1 MAAVVNEY
9 LKKNIAMHR
18 PPGQVAFFEQR
29 TAEYQKQLA
38 DAEAELNRFNQQK
51 GIAAPQLERDTAVQR
66 LADFESER
74 AKLQADIAQN
84 QGRANMLSE
93 QLKTAPNR
101 ITTQVRTAD
110 NPQLMQDLRSTLL
123 KLQLQRS
130 DLLSKYAPTYRPV
143 QEVERQIAEA
153 NAAIAAA
160 EARPLKDVTSDR
172 DATFE
177 WLRSELAKTKSEGT
191 SLSKRVASITASIS
205 EYQARSSKLSEAQI
219 EQQALLRKVKTAE
232 DNYLLYKKKTEEA
245 RINDELDQHG
255 MMNAAVVDRPSV
267 PRLPVVSP
275 VMYLAGGLLLGF
287 LFAVSAAFVADRLDR
302 TFRTPEE
309 VSNLLGLPVLAV
321 FPLQADRISLP
332 MTKQAS

>member
-1 MAAVVNEY
+1 
-9 LKKNIAMHR
+9 
-18 PPGQVAFFEQR
+18 
-29 TAEYQKQLA
+29 
-38 DAEAELNRFNQQK
+38 
-51 GIAAPQLERDTAVQR
+51 
-66 LADFESER
+66 
-74 AKLQADIAQN
+74 
-84 QGRANMLSE
+84 
-93 QLKTAPNR
+93 
-101 ITTQVRTAD
+101 
-110 NPQLMQDLRSTLL
+110 
-123 KLQLQRS
+123 
-130 DLLSKYAPTYRPV
+130 
-143 QEVERQIAEA
+143 
-153 NAAIAAA
+153 
-160 EARPLKDVTSDR
+160 LKDVTSDR

-205 EYQARSSKLSEAQI
+205 DYQARSSRLSEAQI

-245 RINDELDQHG
+245 HINDELDQHG